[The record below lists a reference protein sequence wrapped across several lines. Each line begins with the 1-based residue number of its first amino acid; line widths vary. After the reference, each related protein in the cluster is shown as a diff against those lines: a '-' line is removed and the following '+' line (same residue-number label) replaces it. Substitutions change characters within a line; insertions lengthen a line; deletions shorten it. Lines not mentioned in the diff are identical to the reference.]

1 MFKSI
6 QQRVVFSV
14 LLLLAVGSADFFVS
28 GEITTA
34 VFYLIPIAIFSYHNS
49 FRLRFSVLFGA
60 VACVIWMV
68 ADYHTRP
75 YSAERYLVINW
86 LLRVPLFVLTPVII
100 NRFFLEKMQRQ
111 IISEQKAAL
120 EKVNADL
127 NRFIGMAAHDIRNP
141 VGSIQMMAELLLED
155 EAIPEDKKNFVE
167 MIRATAQNS
176 LEILN
181 DTLNISKIQS
191 GTLELKL
198 AENDYIAFVKD
209 CIAQNKHLSDKKQ
222 QTVLFETDMAS
233 VDLLFDKSRLSQVV
247 TNLLTN
253 AIKYSEMNKPIR
265 VKLSFANAGHT
276 ELLTEVI
283 DQGLGID
290 EQYHAHLFDPFTT
303 TSNKPTDN
311 ESKTG
316 LGLSIVK
323 KIVELHRGRIGFTSE
338 KGKGSDF
345 YFTLPMD

>member
-14 LLLLAVGSADFFVS
+14 LLLLAVGCADYFVS

-34 VFYLIPIAIFSYHNS
+34 VFYLIPIAIISYHNS
-49 FRLRFSVLFGA
+49 FPLRFSVLFGA

-86 LLRVPLFVLTPVII
+86 LLRVPLFVLAPVII

-120 EKVNADL
+120 EKANADL

-155 EAIPEDKKNFVE
+155 EEIPEDKKSLVK
-167 MIRATAQNS
+167 MIQTTAQNS
-176 LEILN
+176 LLILN

-191 GTLELKL
+191 GILELKL
-198 AENDYIAFVKD
+198 AENDYIPFVRE
-209 CIAQNKHLSDKKQ
+209 CIAQNKHLSDKKK
-222 QTVLFETDMAS
+222 QTVQFESTIPS
-233 VDLLFDKSRLSQVV
+233 ILLSFDKSRLSQVI

-253 AIKYSEMNKPIR
+253 AIKYSEMNKTIH
-265 VKLSFANAGHT
+265 VKVSYVNDAHT
-276 ELLTEVI
+276 ALLTEVI
-283 DQGLGID
+283 DQGLGIE
-290 EQYHAHLFDPFTT
+290 EQYHAHLFDPYTT

-323 KIVELHRGRIGFTSE
+323 KIVELHKGEIGFTSE

-345 YFTLPMD
+345 FFSLPV